1 MEYLNN
7 KAFEG
12 IIKRFQMSK
21 QEKNKYELII
31 GDLNKSKENREKRK
45 KPGRKSIKVHHLT
58 ELLNKKLELYKEIK
72 LDFIESQN
80 ALADAFYTL
89 SRNIVNYAKFQGI
102 DDDDAVQ
109 EGVVICFEKVDR
121 FNPEYIGKN
130 GQKAKAFNYM
140 TTCILNHFRQLYRTA
155 RNYQELKKKYLNY
168 LQFELEKII
177 IHNGKIHSNTSDST
191 SIPIEGNRGGNGA
204 M

>member
-1 MEYLNN
+1 MAVEYLNN
-7 KAFEG
+7 RAFEG

-31 GDLNKSKENREKRK
+31 NDLKRSKETRENRK
-45 KPGRKSIKVHHLT
+45 KPGRKSNKPHHLT
-58 ELLNKKLELYKEIK
+58 DLLEKKLLIYNEIK

-89 SRNIVNYAKFQGI
+89 SQNIVKYAKFQGI

-168 LQFELEKII
+168 LQNELEKII

-191 SIPIEGNRGGNGA
+191 CIPVDNNR
-204 M
+204 MTM

>member
-1 MEYLNN
+1 MGVEYLNN
-7 KAFEG
+7 KAFED

-21 QEKNKYELII
+21 QEKSRYELII
-31 GDLNKSKENREKRK
+31 GDLEKSKENREKRK
-45 KPGRKSIKVHHLT
+45 KVGRKSEKIHHLT
-58 ELLNKKLELYKEIK
+58 ELLDAKIALYKEVK
-72 LDFIESQN
+72 LNFIESQN
-80 ALADAFYTL
+80 DLAIAFKTL
-89 SRNIVNYAKFQGI
+89 SENIVKYAKFQGI

-155 RNYQELKKKYLNY
+155 RNYQELKRRYLNH
-168 LQFELEKII
+168 LQYELEKIV

-191 SIPIEGNRGGNGA
+191 CIPMENSRVTYT
-204 M
+204 